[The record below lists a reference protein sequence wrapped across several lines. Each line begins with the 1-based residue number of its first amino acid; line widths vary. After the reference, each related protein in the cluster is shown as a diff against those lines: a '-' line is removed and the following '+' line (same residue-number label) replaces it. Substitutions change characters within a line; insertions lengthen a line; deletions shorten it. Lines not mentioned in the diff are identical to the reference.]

1 MINYIEVKY
10 VHRVESGIVDE
21 LTRRGIEFPKNT
33 FTLLLCDS
41 LAPKD
46 VFCEQF
52 LWSKLSEGKKCIY
65 AVVDDPVP
73 QIVRDK
79 MSLKGWKVENY
90 EAEGRLILIDV
101 FQGEKSQ
108 ERYATTTI
116 QDKNASKN
124 APQEMDKIV
133 MEIVKEVDG
142 VDEIILD
149 SLTIPF
155 LLSSDPYYII
165 KFLFDWIERCRNDN
179 FNILASLLDNVVPP
193 QIQNLLISLSD
204 NVIYLDRESKEPN
217 FVVKK
222 WYGGKK
228 SSISLKYRTSP
239 EGIIKW

>member
-1 MINYIEVKY
+1 
-10 VHRVESGIVDE
+10 
-21 LTRRGIEFPKNT
+21 
-33 FTLLLCDS
+33 
-41 LAPKD
+41 
-46 VFCEQF
+46 
-52 LWSKLSEGKKCIY
+52 
-65 AVVDDPVP
+65 
-73 QIVRDK
+73 

-90 EAEGRLILIDV
+90 EADGRLILIDV

-108 ERYATTTI
+108 EKYATTTI
-116 QDKNASKN
+116 QDKKASKN

-193 QIQNLLISLSD
+193 QIQNLLISLSN
-204 NVIYLDRESKEPN
+204 NVIYLDQESKEPN